1 MLSKESI
8 QGKLKAKEF
17 LTRDHVKALETGLE
31 LYAENERLKADLK
44 KVESELIDKNNLLS
58 EFELD
63 FVVME
68 CKYKELV
75 AELKA
80 ASELQ
85 LQALI
90 ENQKD
95 MIRTKAELRE
105 MRELVEWLPAKM
117 LGWKRSLI
125 K

>member
-17 LTRDHVKALETGLE
+17 LTHDHVKALETGLE
-31 LYAENERLKADLK
+31 LYAENERLKADLE
-44 KVESELIDKNNLLS
+44 KVEFELIDKNNFLS
-58 EFELD
+58 ESELD

-95 MIRTKAELRE
+95 MIRAKAELRE

>member
-17 LTRDHVKALETGLE
+17 LTHDHVKALETGLE

-58 EFELD
+58 ESELD

-95 MIRTKAELRE
+95 MIRAKAELRE